1 MYCPCTVGPPGLF
14 FSCARRLLS
23 FINAEVT
30 VESPGGFRRLPWI
43 ILNIPEF
50 VFYTLVETLSSI
62 VCCRTSHYK
71 KVDLFQPLFF
81 ESLLKFVQINT
92 KYNTW
97 WLFLELLRN
106 FKINQ
111 HITLEISAEKSG
123 GWLLLGI
130 LRTFKLSQ
138 HITLEISAEKN
149 GGHTGM
155 SFCSKI
161 CRFPSTPRK
170 IL

>member
-1 MYCPCTVGPPGLF
+1 MFWAILVYMIKPGMLHF
-14 FSCARRLLS
+14 GRRILPENLTYTKDQIIIIRFSADLS
-23 FINAEVT
+23 IHM
-30 VESPGGFRRLPWI
+30 
-43 ILNIPEF
+43 
-50 VFYTLVETLSSI
+50 
-62 VCCRTSHYK
+62 HYK

-92 KYNTW
+92 KYNTR
-97 WLFLELLRN
+97 WLFLDLLRN

>member
-1 MYCPCTVGPPGLF
+1 MSF
-14 FSCARRLLS
+14 FYHC
-23 FINAEVT
+23 
-30 VESPGGFRRLPWI
+30 
-43 ILNIPEF
+43 
-50 VFYTLVETLSSI
+50 
-62 VCCRTSHYK
+62 K
-71 KVDLFQPLFF
+71 KVDLFQPFFF
-81 ESLLKFVQINT
+81 EGLLKFVQINT

-111 HITLEISAEKSG
+111 HITLEISAEKNGGWLLLGLLRTFKISQCITLEISAEKSG